1 MWSCLTS
8 TANRLHSRERGSLSY
23 RVKHG
28 GDGHET
34 VKDNHSMRRPQRV
47 QHNSTAPQR
56 SVTQTLSGLLHRKC
70 EIKQPRHLDLTPA
83 VRSRCLGC
91 FSIRNAACGLAET
104 GATQHIKFM
113 TAETPPL
120 LDFQYS
126 VRTLTRSLICNKKKV
141 FALRRPLER
150 HAAGHQQKKC
160 PLVEWLPLPHS
171 LALSFILKPFEWD
184 KRHRYWHC

>member
-1 MWSCLTS
+1 MVLPTS
-8 TANRLHSRERGSLSY
+8 TANRLHSHERGWLSY

-34 VKDNHSMRRPQRV
+34 VKDNHSMRKTAACATQQHSTSTVGNSNSQRP
-47 QHNSTAPQR
+47 STQKMWNQTTQAPWPYTGCK
-56 SVTQTLSGLLHRKC
+56 VK
-70 EIKQPRHLDLTPA
+70 
-83 VRSRCLGC
+83 GC
-91 FSIRNAACGLAET
+91 FSIGNAACGLAET
-104 GATQHIKFM
+104 GATQRIKFM

-171 LALSFILKPFEWD
+171 LALSFILKPFEGD

>member
-1 MWSCLTS
+1 MWSCLRQRP
-8 TANRLHSRERGSLSY
+8 NRLHSRERGSLSY

-34 VKDNHSMRRPQRV
+34 VKDNHSMRKAAACATQ
-47 QHNSTAPQR
+47 QHSTSTVGNSN
-56 SVTQTLSGLLHRKC
+56 SVSGLLHRKC

-104 GATQHIKFM
+104 GATQHITFM

-126 VRTLTRSLICNKKKV
+126 VRTLTRSLICNKKKSV
-141 FALRRPLER
+141 CI
-150 HAAGHQQKKC
+150 AAA
-160 PLVEWLPLPHS
+160 P
-171 LALSFILKPFEWD
+171 
-184 KRHRYWHC
+184 